1 MLVPN
6 FENLSIDER
15 FTYMM
20 SQEEIK
26 TMNQILAQ
34 TIHGS
39 MESNNQYLL
48 GSAWIRLHRKEGR
61 GGKVTEVCK
70 HFGNKEVLSCVKYF
84 SLQRV
89 YLLLFNF

>member
-1 MLVPN
+1 M
-6 FENLSIDER
+6 DER

-61 GGKVTEVCK
+61 GGIVT
-70 HFGNKEVLSCVKYF
+70 
-84 SLQRV
+84 
-89 YLLLFNF
+89 